1 MSACFNQF
9 NGFIVLI
16 MLSTLTYLITKVFIN
31 YNSYNAKWYFFKES
45 FFLIT
50 EYLNI
55 RYLIMFFLYIII
67 YDKKNY
73 KKKIII
79 NQL

>member
-16 MLSTLTYLITKVFIN
+16 MLSTLTHSITKVFIN
-31 YNSYNAKWYFFKES
+31 YNSYNAKWEFFFKER

-55 RYLIMFFLYIII
+55 RYLIMFFLYIIVH
-67 YDKKNY
+67 DKKNY
-73 KKKIII
+73 KKNK
-79 NQL
+79 